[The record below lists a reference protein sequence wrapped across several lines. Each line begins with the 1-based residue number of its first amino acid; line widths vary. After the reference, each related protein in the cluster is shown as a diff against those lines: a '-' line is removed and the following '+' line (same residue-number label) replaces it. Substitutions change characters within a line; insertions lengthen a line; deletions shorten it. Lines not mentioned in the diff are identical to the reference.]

1 MRHTVSSVVLVTMIS
16 LCATHSPAGDLDG
29 RWIVGW
35 DARLDGE
42 FNRRGDF
49 EIDLV
54 QHGVHIRGA
63 AVAPG
68 AGGRLSRFEGVIHPG
83 RRAVLEIREHK
94 EGYVSVCI
102 GWLGDGTVT
111 GVYHDTNGA
120 SGEFEM
126 VRSPAPPRA
135 ENGELTDKEEVP

>member
-1 MRHTVSSVVLVTMIS
+1 MRHTVFLVVLVTVILM
-16 LCATHSPAGDLDG
+16 CATDALAGDLDG

-42 FNRRGDF
+42 FSRQGGV

-54 QHGVHIRGA
+54 QHGLHFRGTA
-63 AVAPG
+63 LAPG
-68 AGGRLSRFEGVIHPG
+68 ADGRPSRFEGVIHPG
-83 RRAVLEIREHK
+83 RKVVLEIREHK
-94 EGYVSVCI
+94 DGYVSTCT
-102 GWLGDGTVT
+102 GWLDDGKVT

-126 VRSPAPPRA
+126 VRSPSPPQA
-135 ENGELTDKEEVP
+135 EDGQPSEKEEVP